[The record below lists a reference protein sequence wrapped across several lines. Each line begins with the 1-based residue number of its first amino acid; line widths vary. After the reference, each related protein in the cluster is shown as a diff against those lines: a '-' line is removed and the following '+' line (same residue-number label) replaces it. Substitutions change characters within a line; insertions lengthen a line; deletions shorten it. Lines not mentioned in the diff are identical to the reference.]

1 MKASV
6 STMIKTRRGKSTRHV
21 TQARTR
27 EVQRFDY
34 QNDLALIGT
43 ELRRLRKTLGHTIE
57 LVARAIKMS
66 KYRLCRI
73 EHGMYIHLGLPDL
86 YRLAEYYGVS
96 PLDIL
101 AVIPNSAFENLDCH
115 D

>member
-1 MKASV
+1 MKAPV
-6 STMIKTRRGKSTRHV
+6 TLKRRSRAQLGQCL
-21 TQARTR
+21 TQAANR
-27 EVQRFDY
+27 ESLRIDY
-34 QNDLALIGT
+34 EKDLLLIGT
-43 ELRRLRKTLGHTIE
+43 ELRRLRMALGHTVE

-73 EHGMYIHLGLPDL
+73 EDGMYIHFGLPDL
-86 YRLAEYYGVS
+86 YRLAEHYGVS

-101 AVIPNSAFENLDCH
+101 AVIPNSAFENLDYH